1 MRGSTG
7 NAGAFIHPLVGYTL
21 LSFHDRSGYEF
32 NLCPGRSKPQW
43 QLLWQRQVGGPLIG
57 TTTLPGCCRC
67 CSQPQASESEWTDRF
82 GQPTPIPA
90 GTQIWCQHLIGSRDG
105 TSHCRIDHTCF
116 CFLQITTISRKCH
129 KLIYRTDR
137 NLGKV
142 VYSNTTFYA
151 TPPNAVLPKCKS
163 NIQNSHTLKMLN
175 MCMNS
180 TLRNRSSINRCRH
193 HVNDSSMKSTTP
205 CS

>member
-1 MRGSTG
+1 LETSTIAADVAPNPRPPSG
-7 NAGAFIHPLVGYTL
+7 RIDLANRPL
-21 LSFHDRSGYEF
+21 S
-32 NLCPGRSKPQW
+32 
-43 QLLWQRQVGGPLIG
+43 
-57 TTTLPGCCRC
+57 
-67 CSQPQASESEWTDRF
+67 
-82 GQPTPIPA
+82 PA
-90 GTQIWCQHLIGSRDG
+90 GPQIWCQHLNGSRER

-116 CFLQITTISRKCH
+116 CFLQITTISRQCH
-129 KLIYRTDR
+129 NLIYQTDK

-142 VYSNTTFYA
+142 VSIYSITTFYA
-151 TPPNAVLPKCKS
+151 TPPNAVFPNCKS
-163 NIQNSHTLKMLN
+163 NMQNSYTLKTLN